1 MIMGTEKLY
10 MDIRYTSRYM
20 CIYDIL
26 AADNENDNGNG
37 QRIIHGRRRMVNEH
51 NEKACKDNTT
61 KNKIKTTKDGQSMMR
76 R

>member
-37 QRIIHGRRRMVNEH
+37 QRIIHGRRRMVMSITRKR
-51 NEKACKDNTT
+51 EKRIQLRK
-61 KNKIKTTKDGQSMMR
+61 KNKTTKDGQSKMR

>member
-51 NEKACKDNTT
+51 NEKA
-61 KNKIKTTKDGQSMMR
+61 
-76 R
+76 

>member
-26 AADNENDNGNG
+26 AEAMKMIAATAKETYMGEDGWLMSITRKREK
-37 QRIIHGRRRMVNEH
+37 IIQLR
-51 NEKACKDNTT
+51 
-61 KNKIKTTKDGQSMMR
+61 KNKTTKDGQSKMR